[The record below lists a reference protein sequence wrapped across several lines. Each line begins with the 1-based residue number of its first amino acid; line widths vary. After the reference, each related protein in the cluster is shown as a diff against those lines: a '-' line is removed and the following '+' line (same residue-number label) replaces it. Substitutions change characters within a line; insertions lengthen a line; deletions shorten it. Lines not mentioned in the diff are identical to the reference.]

1 MRYFISEDG
10 RQRGPYTRL
19 QIKSRLNIGLLSA
32 DALCRQEDS
41 EHWSPIASFD
51 SSPGAST
58 PRTQASETAD
68 RLWKNRYAVTKEK
81 LGYIFIVS
89 SGMIEGRRIGCSINS
104 QVCAVYK
111 TWGGYPAIEYS
122 KGIFWKTKYW
132 LICERDRQEIGYL
145 DEASA
150 KAEYKNFKSQSASR
164 RGAAGGLIVSA
175 LSHLAA
181 GALSNTDGIRGFYV
195 SFADKKGEAENIVAV
210 GKSELIES
218 IVKV

>member
-111 TWGGYPAIEYS
+111 TWGGYPAIEY
-122 KGIFWKTKYW
+122 
-132 LICERDRQEIGYL
+132 GYL